1 MGDSDRELGIIET
14 KLDILIV
21 DFQRFRKE
29 QLLVNKETKE
39 HAGDEDE
46 VQAKILT
53 TLKWHTV
60 IGAVYGATIAL
71 IVLGRV
77 GG

>member
-1 MGDSDRELGIIET
+1 MGDNDRELGIIET
-14 KLDILIV
+14 KLNILIT
-21 DFQRFRKE
+21 DFQRFREE
-29 QLLVNKETKE
+29 QLDVNKDTKE
-39 HAGDEDE
+39 HSSKEDE

-53 TLKWHTV
+53 TLRWHTV
-60 IGAVYGATIAL
+60 IGAVYGAALAL